1 MFSNLG
7 LHVIQFPS
15 KRFGFVG
22 SIPAAL
28 GTEVPASRAA
38 VMGGRSFYNA
48 AGELVEIKFPV
59 FDTEAE
65 ARAFAASKGF

>member
-1 MFSNLG
+1 MFGNLG

-28 GTEVPASRAA
+28 GDPATAEDRARSRAIYRVGADEIVFPTFDARDAA
-38 VMGGRSFYNA
+38 VAHA
-48 AGELVEIKFPV
+48 ATRGYEV
-59 FDTEAE
+59 
-65 ARAFAASKGF
+65 R